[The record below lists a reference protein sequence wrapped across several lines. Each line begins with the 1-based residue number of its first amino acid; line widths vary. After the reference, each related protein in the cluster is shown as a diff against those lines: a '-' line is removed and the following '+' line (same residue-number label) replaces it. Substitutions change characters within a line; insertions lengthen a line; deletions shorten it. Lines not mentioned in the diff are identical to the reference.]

1 MSNAPA
7 SAAASNPVQDVNG
20 KMSSP
25 PHLIPQPPLPMGPP
39 SNLQP
44 CLAPPSLPP
53 PPRPPSPSDQHLHQ
67 LSHVEI
73 IPQESLDFSK
83 LHLYPPMA
91 AEGGATHC
99 FPTPPP
105 PPIEQY
111 PPPLPDQHA
120 MFYNDGCSMDTMIV
134 ADANGGCGDFEEYS
148 PQPKYISL

>member
-1 MSNAPA
+1 M
-7 SAAASNPVQDVNG
+7 V
-20 KMSSP
+20 
-25 PHLIPQPPLPMGPP
+25 PMGPP

-44 CLAPPSLPP
+44 CFAPPPLPLP
-53 PPRPPSPSDQHLHQ
+53 AHPPSPSDQHLPHP

-105 PPIEQY
+105 IEHFTPQ
-111 PPPLPDQHA
+111 DHQA
-120 MFYNDGCSMDTMIV
+120 MFYNDGSMDTMIV
-134 ADANGGCGDFEEYS
+134 AMEHQSPNGGVGGGDFEEYS

>member
-1 MSNAPA
+1 
-7 SAAASNPVQDVNG
+7 
-20 KMSSP
+20 
-25 PHLIPQPPLPMGPP
+25 MGPP

-44 CLAPPSLPP
+44 CLPPQTLP
-53 PPRPPSPSDQHLHQ
+53 PPSPSDQHLHQ

-91 AEGGATHC
+91 VAAEGGATHC

-105 PPIEQY
+105 APIDPFL
-111 PPPLPDQHA
+111 PPPPQDQQA
-120 MFYNDGCSMDTMIV
+120 MFYNDGCMDNMIV
-134 ADANGGCGDFEEYS
+134 AMEHQSPNGGGCDFEDFS

>member
-1 MSNAPA
+1 
-7 SAAASNPVQDVNG
+7 
-20 KMSSP
+20 
-25 PHLIPQPPLPMGPP
+25 MGPP

-105 PPIEQY
+105 PPIDPF
-111 PPPLPDQHA
+111 PPQDQQA
-120 MFYNDGCSMDTMIV
+120 MFYNDGCMDTMIV
-134 ADANGGCGDFEEYS
+134 AMEHQSPNGGGGGGGDFEEYS